1 MMCSA
6 NALPVNN
13 WFSDKVEKIRVM
25 PDAFIGIEIS
35 SVRCRVWH
43 AAFGD
48 KIR

>member
-6 NALPVNN
+6 NDLPVNN
-13 WFSDKVEKIRVM
+13 WFSDKVEMIWVM
-25 PDAFIGIEIS
+25 PDAFIGIEIL
-35 SVRCRVWH
+35 SVRSRVRH